1 MGCLKFIISLVVK
14 AIFTLF
20 LVIFAVYLF
29 IFGGFNR
36 IKDYVNSFINPTEQ
50 TLTAKASK
58 IADFSGVGEEYELT
72 RTIDMLGV
80 QAVLAQ
86 NKLNNQKMAFVDT
99 GWAINLSK
107 NDIRSKS
114 IDKQLVDI
122 AAKFNTPAVKLENLK
137 IVGKGYFK
145 AFGQS
150 VPYVRVK
157 LHITGTPNKSFEGI
171 LGVVEEKD
179 KKNSVIISVND
190 VGKYSQQKTEKFFES
205 VKLN

>member
-1 MGCLKFIISLVVK
+1 MGCLKFLVSLIVK
-14 AIFTLF
+14 AVFTLF
-20 LVIFAVYLF
+20 LIIFAVYLF
-29 IFGGFNR
+29 VFGGFNSIR
-36 IKDYVNSFINPTEQ
+36 DYVNSFINPSEQ

-58 IADFSGVGEEYELT
+58 IADFSKVPEEYQLT
-72 RTIDMLGV
+72 KTIDMLGV

-86 NKLNNQKMAFVDT
+86 NKINNQKMAFLDT
-99 GWAINLSK
+99 GWAINLTK

-114 IDKQLVDI
+114 IDKQLVAI
-122 AAKFNTPAVKLENLK
+122 AAKFNTPAVKLENLQ

-145 AFGQS
+145 AFDQS

-157 LHITGTPNKSFEGI
+157 LHLTGTPNKSFEGI

-190 VGKYSQQKTEKFFES
+190 VGKYSQQKAEKFFES